1 MINRIF
7 TLFKIARKL
16 AKSDALKILS
26 KHYDIPFI
34 IKFLSG
40 ILSISFSKEDDVNK
54 SLNDKQQLCKSIE
67 SMGPTFIK
75 LGQFLATRPDI
86 IGEELSVQLEKLQ
99 DKLPAFENS
108 IAKKIIE
115 KSLGETTNRSITNLS
130 EPIAAASI
138 AQVHKAQ
145 IDDSGV
151 IKDVA
156 IKILRPNIKKTFND
170 EIDALMLLAYFIEN
184 TLKKTKRLRLVEVVY
199 LLKEITNHEMDLRF
213 EAAAANEYAENTKND
228 LGFNVPKIYWSFTS
242 DEVLTLDWIDGISI
256 REKNLME
263 KKNIQ
268 VNEIASN
275 IIQHF
280 LRQAVRDGFF
290 LFVLFGAL
298 LETAGGG
305 QYFLDLAFA
314 MVGKMRGGPAKAAI
328 LGSGMTGMISG
339 SSVANTVTTG
349 TFTIPIMK
357 KTGFSKEKAG
367 AIEVSSSV
375 NGQIMPPVMGAAA
388 FVMASFIGVT
398 YFEVV
403 KHAFLPAVISYIA
416 LFYISH
422 LEALKLNLKGMT
434 EEDVP
439 NLRKTFLSGLHF
451 LIPIFVL
458 IYLLTY
464 LRLTASYSIFYATIA
479 LISVNFL
486 NKIYR
491 SNENGGLTSSLKLW
505 FNQTVVGFQKGA
517 INMVAVGIA
526 IATAGVIVGSVA
538 STGLSTNLII
548 VIESI
553 AKDNVIILILL
564 TILLCLLLGMGLPT
578 TANYVVVASLMSMVL
593 VDVGNAS
600 GYIFPL
606 IAVHLFVFYF
616 GLMADV
622 TPPVGLA
629 SYAAAGISGG
639 DPLKTGIQAFW
650 YSLRTG
656 ILPIV
661 FLFNHELLLMGIE
674 NLFHA
679 IVVILTSLTG
689 ILVFTSA
696 TQGWFFNKLRWYEII
711 VFLLV
716 SLSLLSPGFVLNKFY
731 PKYDFQDL
739 RNSNKLLFEPEKEIH
754 IKVTRYSEYGERY
767 KLFVIEKNIFDKKF
781 NLKDYGIDIVEKN
794 NQIMVDNLKWNG
806 AAKKAGFEMD
816 DVLNELKVEN
826 LDRPNKS
833 LVYPFAFILLIVFG
847 YLNYKRK

>member
-1 MINRIF
+1 MNKNF
-7 TLFKIARKL
+7 DTPVKDKIQEDLSPTKKL
-16 AKSDALKILS
+16 SGLHLKIVLAIAIAWS
-26 KHYDIPFI
+26 LFQLWYASPFPFWFNFGMFKGLPARAIHLGFALLLAFLIFPISRTKKISFFDILIAIIGAFCCLYIYLYYDQ
-34 IKFLSG
+34 LVDRGG
-40 ILSISFSKEDDVNK
+40 ILLKIDLIGFKFPLELIIGIVGI
-54 SLNDKQQLCKSIE
+54 LILLE
-67 SMGPTFIK
+67 
-75 LGQFLATRPDI
+75 ATRRVIGIPLVI
-86 IGEELSVQLEKLQ
+86 IAVLFLLFSYFGKYAPEIISHGGLSL
-99 DKLPAFENS
+99 
-108 IAKKIIE
+108 
-115 KSLGETTNRSITNLS
+115 
-130 EPIAAASI
+130 
-138 AQVHKAQ
+138 
-145 IDDSGV
+145 
-151 IKDVA
+151 
-156 IKILRPNIKKTFND
+156 
-170 EIDALMLLAYFIEN
+170 
-184 TLKKTKRLRLVEVVY
+184 KRL
-199 LLKEITNHEMDLRF
+199 IGFHWFDQ
-213 EAAAANEYAENTKND
+213 EAI
-228 LGFNVPKIYWSFTS
+228 F
-242 DEVLTLDWIDGISI
+242 GIPIGVSVDFI
-256 REKNLME
+256 
-263 KKNIQ
+263 
-268 VNEIASN
+268 
-275 IIQHF
+275 
-280 LRQAVRDGFF
+280 F

-314 MVGKMRGGPAKAAI
+314 MVGKTRGGPAKAAI

-357 KTGFSKEKAG
+357 RTGFSKEKAG

-403 KHAFLPAVISYIA
+403 KHAFLPAIISYIA

-422 LEALKLNLKGMT
+422 LEALKLNLKGMN

-439 NLRKTFLSGLHF
+439 NLKKTFLSGLHF

-464 LRLTASYSIFYATIA
+464 LRLTASYSIFYATTA
-479 LISVNFL
+479 LIIVNFL
-486 NKIYR
+486 NKIF
-491 SNENGGLTSSLKLW
+491 TSRQNDGIINSLKLW

-548 VIESI
+548 VIESL

-639 DPLKTGIQAFW
+639 DPLKTGVQAFW

-674 NLFHA
+674 NFFHA
-679 IVVILTSLTG
+679 IIVIITSLTG
-689 ILVFTSA
+689 ILIFTSA
-696 TQGWFFNKLRWYEII
+696 TQGWFFNKLRWYEIL
-711 VFLLV
+711 VFLFI
-716 SLSLLSPGFVLNKFY
+716 SLSLLSPDFVMNKFY
-731 PKYDFQDL
+731 PKYEFQDL
-739 RNSNKLLFEPEKEIH
+739 KFVNKITFEPEKEIH

-767 KLFVIEKNIFDKKF
+767 KLFVIKRNEFDKKF
-781 NLKDYGIDIVEKN
+781 NLEDYGINLVEKN
-794 NQIMVDNLKWNG
+794 NQIIVDNLKWNG
-806 AAKKAGFEMD
+806 FAKKNGFEID
-816 DVLNELKVEN
+816 DVLSELKIEN
-826 LDRPNKS
+826 LNRPDKS
-833 LVYPFAFILLIVFG
+833 LVYPFAFITLLLFG
-847 YLNYKRK
+847 YSNYKRK